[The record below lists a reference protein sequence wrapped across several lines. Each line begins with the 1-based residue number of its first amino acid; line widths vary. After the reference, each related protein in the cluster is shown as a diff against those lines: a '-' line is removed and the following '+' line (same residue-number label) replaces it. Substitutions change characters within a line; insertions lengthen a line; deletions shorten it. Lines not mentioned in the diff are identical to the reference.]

1 MPQFY
6 QTLDKIAPMI
16 DIANE
21 TDYQPNVN
29 LLETIADHLTDRD
42 IELIFTDN
50 ATIRQMNREHRGIDA
65 PTDVLSFPLEPVA
78 HVPLGELVISVEYA
92 ANRASEYEN
101 SLDDEIA
108 LLFIH
113 GLLHLLGYD
122 HETDRGEMR
131 KREEALIRRFNLPES
146 LIVRTEGDA

>member
-1 MPQFY
+1 MPN
-6 QTLDKIAPMI
+6 I
-16 DIANE
+16 
-21 TDYQPNVN
+21 
-29 LLETIADHLTDRD
+29 HLT
-42 IELIFTDN
+42 IEPPYREAVAAEVLRRAATAALQHEGISSAALSLLITDSETVRRLN
-50 ATIRQMNREHRGIDA
+50 ARYRGIDA

-101 SLDDEIA
+101 SLDNEIA

>member
-1 MPQFY
+1 
-6 QTLDKIAPMI
+6 MI
-16 DIANE
+16 EIANE

-29 LLETIADHLTDRD
+29 LLETIAAELTDRD

-50 ATIRQMNREHRGIDA
+50 ATIQEMNREHRGIDA
-65 PTDVLSFPLEPVA
+65 PTDVLSFPLKKVPFA
-78 HVPLGELVISVEYA
+78 PLGEIVISVDYA
-92 ANRASEYEN
+92 KNKASEYKN

-122 HETDRGEMR
+122 HETDQGEMR
-131 KREEALIRRFNLPES
+131 KKEEELIRHFGLPGS
-146 LIVRTEGDA
+146 LIVRTEGDD